1 MLTLETF
8 FDPNF
13 YLETNPDVA
22 TALMLGNIKSPL
34 EQFQKSGQFAG
45 LDPTPLFDTQF
56 YLEENPDVQEAVKAG
71 NITAIEHF
79 IKFGQLEGRNPS
91 PLFDTALYLEQNP
104 YIEDAI
110 LKDELTGIEH
120 YVKFG
125 RVEGLSMPI
134 PDHGGNTLNKAQDF
148 GLLDGTKT
156 ATDFV
161 GDTDI
166 RDIYRFVLD
175 TSKDFKLTLDK
186 MKSDADL
193 RLVKDVN
200 NNGEIDPGEIINISQ
215 KSGNSKELLR
225 QVLQAGTYFAIVSQ
239 FDGNTTYHMN
249 LSATNPTGL
258 PPDNAGN
265 TLKTSR
271 DIGTLAG
278 PQTFTDFVGSFDPI
292 DIYRFNVDVT
302 SKFSLIVD
310 SLTGDFNVNLN
321 QDINGNG
328 QIENDE
334 VLWSGTPG
342 VTSQQ
347 IEGNLKPGTYFVA
360 VTKSIGDTNYNI
372 KLSATS

>member
-1 MLTLETF
+1 M
-8 FDPNF
+8 
-13 YLETNPDVA
+13 A
-22 TALMLGNIKSPL
+22 KALMLGNIKSPL
-34 EQFQKSGQFAG
+34 QQFQKSGQFAG
-45 LDPTPLFDTQF
+45 LDPNPLFDTQF

-125 RVEGLSMPI
+125 QVEGLSMPI
-134 PDHGGNTLNKAQDF
+134 PDHAGNTLNKAQDF
-148 GLLDGTKT
+148 GPLDGTKT
-156 ATDFV
+156 ASDFV

-175 TSKDFKLTLDK
+175 TSKDFKLTLDR
-186 MKSDADL
+186 MKADADV

-249 LSATNPTGL
+249 LSATNPTDL

-278 PQTFTDFVGSFDPI
+278 TQTFTDFVGSFDPI

-328 QIENDE
+328 KIENDE

-347 IEGNLKPGTYFVA
+347 IEGNLNPGTYFVA